1 MRALLL
7 FALLTVASALI
18 VVGVWWMSPAV
29 ALIVAGVAVAV
40 LSVVGL
46 AGDVGF
52 AGDGAS

>member
-1 MRALLL
+1 VRALLL

-46 AGDVGF
+46 AGDVGS